1 MHGRPQCCPCA
12 FSAPILDESGLGA
25 GIVTGNYPLSGF
37 ASNPR
42 ISASAAPP
50 LSPQSLEQM
59 KGRRLIER
67 KAGNTLWPR
76 QCHVKGHATAVGVT
90 NNMDLPPA
98 PIDKIDGPYCLV
110 G

>member
-1 MHGRPQCCPCA
+1 
-12 FSAPILDESGLGA
+12 
-25 GIVTGNYPLSGF
+25 
-37 ASNPR
+37 
-42 ISASAAPP
+42 
-50 LSPQSLEQM
+50 M

-98 PIDKIDGPYCLV
+98 PIDKIDCPYCLV